1 MKRLGVVFVLMAI
14 AVALG
19 GQDDLAAGRTEKK
32 FRTAGLV
39 RIRLSSGGYT
49 ISGTD
54 SNAIVVTCDQ
64 PNRAKVEIKTA
75 ESTADVSI
83 TDTPHGNFNA
93 TIEVPR
99 RSDLWVRL
107 SAGELKIENV
117 EGNKDVESGAGDVYI
132 EVPHPEEYGH
142 RDASVTAGDLNAAA
156 FEVSKGGLFR
166 SFDQEGKGK
175 YRLHA
180 HVGAGNLTL
189 RPAN

>member
-1 MKRLGVVFVLMAI
+1 MKRAGVVFVLMT
-14 AVALG
+14 VALALG
-19 GQDDLAAGRTEKK
+19 VEEGPAARTEQKY
-32 FRTAGLV
+32 RTGSLV

-54 SNAIVVTCDQ
+54 SNAIAVTCDK
-64 PNRAKVEIKTA
+64 PNCAKVGIKTT
-75 ESTADVSI
+75 ESAADVSI
-83 TDTPHGNFNA
+83 TDTPYGNFHA

-142 RDASVTAGDLNAAA
+142 RDASVTAGDLNATA
-156 FEVSKGGLFR
+156 FEISKGGLFR
-166 SFDQEGKGK
+166 SFHQEGKGK